1 MDTIKELIS
10 QKFGSASEVIKA
22 NSEADAKS
30 LKEAKSRIEE
40 LEKAVSDMRRLS
52 LKCAETNE
60 LTAQLVQS
68 AIEKLEETNMAGV
81 NAEDEDKAAEIKAA
95 VEQLQAVKESIE
107 AAFKAQEEVIHKENV
122 RVYRN
127 VQASIV
133 DELKQQSEAIAA
145 QHVHL
150 EKKFKGIKPMSI
162 LALIFSSITMVA
174 VIAELVIYL
183 ITSGI
188 L

>member
-10 QKFGSASEVIKA
+10 QKFGNASDVIKA
-22 NSEADAKS
+22 NSEAEARELRDAKH
-30 LKEAKSRIEE
+30 RIDE

-52 LKCAETNE
+52 LKVAETNE
-60 LTAQLVQS
+60 LTSQLVQS
-68 AIEKLEETNMAGV
+68 TIEKLEGNTMADVNREDETN
-81 NAEDEDKAAEIKAA
+81 EELKAA
-95 VEQLQAVKESIE
+95 VENLTALKESLDE
-107 AAFKAQEEVIHKENV
+107 AFKAQEEVIHKENV

-150 EKKFKGIKPMSI
+150 EKKFRGVKPMSI
-162 LALIFSSITMVA
+162 LALVFSGITMA
-174 VIAELVIYL
+174 AIIAEAVLLL
-183 ITSGI
+183 INMGI